1 MSTRSV
7 IVFALAVGVMVV
19 AGGAFVIKMF
29 EFAMTMSGDE
39 VAGFGAVAVAT
50 YLMGML
56 PLLLLLLWAV
66 TTGRFHDV
74 EAPKLRML
82 ELDREIER
90 GGELAAGGR
99 RG

>member
-1 MSTRSV
+1 MQTRTILV
-7 IVFALAVGVMVV
+7 GALAAGVLLV
-19 AGGAFVIKMF
+19 AGGAFVAKMF
-29 EFAMTMSGDE
+29 EFALTMGGDE
-39 VAGFGAVAVAT
+39 VAGFGAVAIAT

-56 PLLLLLLWAV
+56 PLMLLTVWGV
-66 TTGRFHDV
+66 TTGRFRDV

-90 GGELAAGGR
+90 GGELGAGGD

>member
-1 MSTRSV
+1 MTTRSV
-7 IVFALAVGVMVV
+7 VVFAFAIGVMLV
-19 AGGAFVIKMF
+19 AGGAFVAKMF

-56 PLLLLLLWAV
+56 PLLFLLIWAV
-66 TTGRFHDV
+66 TTGRFRDI
-74 EAPKLRML
+74 EAPKVRML

-90 GGELAAGGR
+90 GGELAGGSH